1 MKNKPKR
8 IARITATSENRG
20 KSSAITSRLNAN
32 IDRKSIASKFWGVR
46 NRSTLSDVPG
56 SSARASLPGVKY
68 FASTA
73 DLSGLVG
80 SCVRSCMIDIPS
92 AQIRDTMAVGY
103 KKMTL
108 GHMKIRI
115 PVSRCEVD
123 VQARGLASRPLT

>member
-20 KSSAITSRLNAN
+20 KSRAITSRLNAN
-32 IDRKSIASKFWGVR
+32 MPRKSIASKFCGVR
-46 NRSTLSDVPG
+46 NRSTLSNPVAGSIGQAVVADV
-56 SSARASLPGVKY
+56 RYL
-68 FASTA
+68 ASTA

-80 SCVRSCMIDIPS
+80 SCVRSWMIDIPR

-103 KKMTL
+103 KKITL

-115 PVSRCEVD
+115 P
-123 VQARGLASRPLT
+123 GP